1 MVFRPRRKGGSMWG
15 WYVLHQRDGDD
26 SVVLYTAP
34 FFPYLVATLVDSILG
49 RWSHWGPVY
58 LIWSRV
64 LAWEETKRVRVLSLP
79 LSERE
84 KQKVCDLTGKK

>member
-1 MVFRPRRKGGSMWG
+1 MVFRPRRNGGSMWG
-15 WYVLHQRDGDD
+15 WYVLHQRDGE
-26 SVVLYTAP
+26 
-34 FFPYLVATLVDSILG
+34 DSILG

-64 LAWEETKRVRVLSLP
+64 LAWEETKKVRVLSLP
-79 LSERE
+79 LSEGE

>member
-1 MVFRPRRKGGSMWG
+1 MWG

-64 LAWEETKRVRVLSLP
+64 LAWEETKKVRVLSLP
-79 LSERE
+79 LSEEE